1 MKKRETVLFLCTGN
15 SARSQMAE
23 ALLRRH
29 GGEHY
34 DVFSAGL
41 EPRGVHPLTIR
52 VLAEIG
58 IDTSTLRSKSVDE
71 FMGKMAI
78 HHAIVVCS
86 KAQQQCPRFYPFAMD
101 SLYWPFE
108 DPAAFIGSDEQTLDK
123 FREVR
128 DQIEVRILEWLRAN
142 QAAS

>member
-1 MKKRETVLFLCTGN
+1 VKKRETVLFLCTGN